1 MPKLKVILEA
11 TVTAAEAE
19 VLTQRGLKLSH
30 DSGGLYVYTAGHTR
44 HIYPEVTEAY
54 IDHDEPVKLGGR
66 FKAKR

>member
-30 DSGGLYVYTAGHTR
+30 DSDGLYVYTAGHTR
-44 HIYPEVTEAY
+44 HIYPDVKEAF
-54 IDHDEPVKLGGR
+54 IDHDEPVKLGGHV
-66 FKAKR
+66 KAKS